1 MRRVLF
7 FILLFVSKAIWAQIP
22 DAGTW
27 LAIQV
32 PVNISKKWQW
42 HNDAGYR
49 TLGASISPYQF
60 LYRTGARFTFNKKW
74 STAGGVAFFYTR
86 SSYQKFNREFGGEFR
101 LWQELNGQH
110 PISKSISLQN
120 RVRTEQRWFAKTD
133 DRSAYFGFRF
143 RYRVAATKLLNDK
156 WSIQLANEYMR
167 QQANNSFTFNQ
178 NRLILTALYKFN
190 PTSQLQGGY
199 MWLKW
204 PAESQHIATFTFQKI
219 ISLHGK

>member
-1 MRRVLF
+1 MRVALVFIMF
-7 FILLFVSKAIWAQIP
+7 FISKTIWAQIP

-27 LAIQV
+27 LAVQL
-32 PVNISKKWQW
+32 PVNITKKWQW

-49 TLGASISPYQF
+49 TLGASVSAYQF
-60 LYRTGARFTFNKKW
+60 LYRTGARFIFNKKW
-74 STAGGVAFFYTR
+74 NVATGVAFFYTR

-110 PISKSISLQN
+110 PVSRSISLQN
-120 RVRTEQRWFAKTD
+120 RIRTEERWFAETD
-133 DRSAYFGFRF
+133 NRSAYFGFRF
-143 RYRVAATKLLNDK
+143 RYRFAATKTLNDK
-156 WSIQLANEYMR
+156 WGVQLANEYMR
-167 QQANNSFTFNQ
+167 QHANNKFTFNQ
-178 NRLILTALYKFN
+178 NRLILTALYKFD

-204 PAESQHIATFTFQKI
+204 PTESQHIATFTFQKI